1 MTSLPDLIEIIIHEH
16 DSSNNATLIES
27 ATDELLI
34 NKLSE
39 IPNDSKYYKCSC
51 GTIIENAV
59 FLNQNG
65 NCPYCGL
72 KVAAIYEQNE
82 DENKRY
88 ICPKCHTSKI
98 FEVKSSSTCKVC
110 GSLMF
115 EHTPFIPKKFNQQV

>member
-1 MTSLPDLIEIIIHEH
+1 MTSLENIITMIINEH
-16 DSSNNATLIES
+16 DSSGQATLIES

-39 IPNDSKYYKCSC
+39 VPSDSKYYKCSC

-59 FLNQNG
+59 FLNQHG

-72 KVAAIYEQNE
+72 KVVAIYEHNE
-82 DENKRY
+82 DDNKRH
-88 ICPKCHTSKI
+88 ICPKCHTSKL
-98 FEVKSSSTCKVC
+98 FEHRSGSYCKVC

-115 EHTPFIPKKFNQQV
+115 EHTPFIPKNFNK